1 LYITLVVHHPKG
13 PAEKA
18 AMMGWMPGIAE
29 EASKHKGF
37 VNMVVAEMEDEQTII
52 PFSIWETEE
61 DFMAARAERMKF
73 LLTHDFS
80 VQEGP
85 TRAGGSTIANESFI
99 TTFKVRPVSP
109 PSK

>member
-1 LYITLVVHHPKG
+1 VHHPKG
-13 PAEKA
+13 PAEKTT
-18 AMMGWMPGIAE
+18 MMSWMPEIAE

-37 VNMVVAEMEDEQTII
+37 VKMVVADVEDEQIII

-61 DFMAARAERMKF
+61 DFMAARSERMKF
-73 LLTHDFS
+73 LLSHDFS
-80 VQEGP
+80 IQEGP

-109 PSK
+109 PPK